1 MYQLYSFK
9 SEFTVKKFNPNSDF
23 QVSCSSIADGH
34 SLDESFNANE
44 IDIMPGER
52 YGIMLHATM
61 PYTGFISIDYK
72 SMNTDS
78 IWQTENVPLN
88 IIPIEVEETNSE
100 LSFAIFPNPV
110 QDVISW
116 PSEFHPA
123 LLRIHNCC
131 GQLVREEQPMRTS
144 SSYNLETLTSGSHS
158 LSFYN
163 AKGETLSTQLFIKQ

>member
-1 MYQLYSFK
+1 VYQLYSFK

-44 IDIMPGER
+44 IDIMLGER

-78 IWQTENVPLN
+78 IWQTESVPLN
-88 IIPIEVEETNSE
+88 IILIKVEETNSE
-100 LSFAIFPNPV
+100 QRS
-110 QDVISW
+110 
-116 PSEFHPA
+116 
-123 LLRIHNCC
+123 
-131 GQLVREEQPMRTS
+131 
-144 SSYNLETLTSGSHS
+144 
-158 LSFYN
+158 
-163 AKGETLSTQLFIKQ
+163 LFIPIQFTI